1 MYICI
6 YIYAYIY
13 IYVCMY
19 VCVCVCVCVHVRQSI
34 MALRASRAVASSMP
48 PLPHYPPPCLPGS
61 KGWVNNGIDAA
72 ACAAQESSAAS
83 SGTHSCNEMPTS
95 RIPITFRLG
104 PATSAGS
111 ASGQPPSTA
120 PDTCRQRVPSTAS
133 SADTVSHLSQTKEGG
148 GFTAEKARNTAKEGG
163 FGVAGRGGGNL
174 HWEEETGGK
183 RHVFP
188 LFSRNFS
195 CDGARGL
202 TVSVSCSD
210 IHSCR
215 GIIA

>member
-1 MYICI
+1 
-6 YIYAYIY
+6 
-13 IYVCMY
+13 MY

-34 MALRASRAVASSMP
+34 MALRASPAAAPLMP
-48 PLPHYPPPCLPGS
+48 PLLHYPPPCLPGS

-163 FGVAGRGGGNL
+163 WEWLAGGGASRTGRRKR
-174 HWEEETGGK
+174 EESGMCSLS
-183 RHVFP
+183 FP
-188 LFSRNFS
+188 GNSL
-195 CDGARGL
+195 A
-202 TVSVSCSD
+202 TVQGD
-210 IHSCR
+210 
-215 GIIA
+215 